1 MEFDNYGKSHTLHDI
16 AYDMFGDGIF
26 VVNGYKWKFQR
37 RIASQL
43 FLGKNFR
50 NLIYTSI
57 TEKSKAVLNIL
68 KNHADSGKSIDL
80 QDLFYRFTMDTFGD
94 MSFSVDFGCLTHS
107 EKKSQ
112 FVISF
117 DYAQDAIFRRFV
129 NPLWRF
135 TEKFSETG
143 QQLRKACKY
152 IDDYIYNMINNH
164 RSELENKKK
173 KVNNLLTLFI
183 NAVDDDGKKLN
194 DKELRDVILNL
205 ILAGRDTTAQALSWM
220 MYSIMTNQSV
230 EELLLQEINTILSV
244 EMPIPSYDDSKL
256 FKYTTATFY
265 ETLRLYPIVPVNGK
279 YCFKDNVLP
288 NNTPIFAGEYVEYNL
303 YIMGRDEKIWGEDA
317 KQFNPKRFLD
327 SEDGLRPNKFKFAS
341 FHAGPRACLGQQ
353 FATLEVIILVAMMFK
368 EFKFELVPGQ
378 KSPPEFRDAFSF
390 PMKDPLMTK
399 VSYRTKL

>member
-1 MEFDNYGKSHTLHDI
+1 MKNNSFRCFFLFYEYSTFTIPKLSRNIVSNDPQTIEHILKTEFDNYGKSHTLHDI

-26 VVNGYKWKFQR
+26 VVNG
-37 RIASQL
+37 
-43 FLGKNFR
+43 

-94 MSFSVDFGCLTHS
+94 
-107 EKKSQ
+107 
-112 FVISF
+112 F

-143 QQLRKACKY
+143 RQLRKACKY

-164 RSELENKKK
+164 RSELESKKK

-265 ETLRLYPIVPVNGK
+265 ETLRLYPIVP

-303 YIMGRDEKIWGEDA
+303 FIMGRDEKIWGEDA
-317 KQFNPKRFLD
+317 KQFNPKRFLE

-353 FATLEVIILVAMMFK
+353 LATLEVIVLVAMMFK